1 MSFNHPELSMYRKIT
16 AALKRLFDNKVATG
30 TAVVGAVVL
39 GIFLFSSHGIVNGVS
54 IAFENADL
62 KKSIAEQKTIRDS
75 LKKEIRTSR
84 ESVESLEK
92 TARENYGMVKK
103 GEKVYFIEEEK
114 D

>member
-1 MSFNHPELSMYRKIT
+1 MLRKIT
-16 AALKRLFDNKVATG
+16 AALKRLFENKVAG
-30 TAVVGAVVL
+30 GSAVIGAVVL
-39 GIFLFSSHGIVNGVS
+39 GVFLFSSHGVVNGIS

-62 KKSIAEQKTIRDS
+62 KKRIVEQKTIRDS

-103 GEKVYFIEEEK
+103 GEKVYFVEEEK